1 MKTHFYT
8 QDIID
13 VCDNKHLTVDEIFEY
28 ISKKHPTAWKSSIY
42 RNVEELAEKWNLKK
56 VLGASKKTYF
66 EKTRSEHIHL
76 VDEETGKCY
85 AKMLNKDRSGR
96 FTSNEIVENPSLT
109 LWQSIIDRN
118 KNRRSNVANKQ
129 AS

>member
-66 EKTRSEHIHL
+66 EKKICIL
-76 VDEETGKCY
+76 PFK
-85 AKMLNKDRSGR
+85 
-96 FTSNEIVENPSLT
+96 SL
-109 LWQSIIDRN
+109 LID
-118 KNRRSNVANKQ
+118 SWIM
-129 AS
+129 